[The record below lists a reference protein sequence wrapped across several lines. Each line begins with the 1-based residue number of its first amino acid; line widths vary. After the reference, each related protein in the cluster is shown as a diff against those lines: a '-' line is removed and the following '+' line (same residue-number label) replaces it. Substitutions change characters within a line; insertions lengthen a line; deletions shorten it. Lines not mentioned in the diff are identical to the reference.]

1 MHRKPLL
8 TEAEDKNV
16 AFGGLFRIEMNAF
29 LSMSSA
35 AKYSQLVWESLSH
48 MGTLN
53 TGISLLSVFSENEQ
67 IFLRL
72 TVSMPVLEQVLKVG
86 K

>member
-1 MHRKPLL
+1 MVNNKNTMHRKPLL

-35 AKYSQLVWESLSH
+35 AKYSQLV
-48 MGTLN
+48 
-53 TGISLLSVFSENEQ
+53 
-67 IFLRL
+67 
-72 TVSMPVLEQVLKVG
+72 
-86 K
+86 

>member
-1 MHRKPLL
+1 MQCTKPVL

-35 AKYSQLVWESLSH
+35 AKYSQL
-48 MGTLN
+48 
-53 TGISLLSVFSENEQ
+53 I
-67 IFLRL
+67 
-72 TVSMPVLEQVLKVG
+72 
-86 K
+86 